1 MSSSLK
7 TNSGK
12 ARHIHRSTEGLWRK
26 GLKKKKSFDT
36 EGYMNKICKCKLK
49 KNKKPKPKTQQQKNV
64 PSVLHSS
71 SFQKKQSFNIL
82 YRDSGTSLFWN
93 SLIPHN
99 AANTLVSGIA
109 AATTARIIFCLL
121 SILEM
126 YCFFWYILGQ
136 ILIFFNAKTQP
147 VFLKPIHISKSNRAE
162 YNFHSPRGWH
172 SPKIFGLAWLQCKK
186 DWIRGSRD
194 QHPLLTFI
202 QLPSRPVFA

>member
-1 MSSSLK
+1 MK
-7 TNSGK
+7 K
-12 ARHIHRSTEGLWRK
+12 R
-26 GLKKKKSFDT
+26 LKKKKRALTLKATWTRFATVS
-36 EGYMNKICKCKLK
+36 LK
-49 KNKKPKPKTQQQKNV
+49 KIKNPNPKPNNKKMC
-64 PSVLHSS
+64 LL
-71 SFQKKQSFNIL
+71 SFIPPVFRRNSFNIL